1 MSSANWCRIGATT
14 VRVWQIFYYYYY
26 NCNTAFKFVVS
37 LHPQQQQELLALKHQ
52 QELLEHQ
59 RKMENHRM
67 EQELEKQQREQKL
80 QLLKNK
86 ERGQESKYNL
96 HYSAKFL
103 GLVFNGGS
111 NWEVVLNSLILAPF
125 AWIVLR
131 SLFTKMLK
139 NALWLNG
146 LHSDGVCFCV
156 FPFYLEGLCV
166 YKQTSCISRWPWPG
180 LSQVITTASWT
191 PFNSSL
197 KTSGQESLT
206 AVYTLYGK

>member
-1 MSSANWCRIGATT
+1 MQNWCNHCESLI
-14 VRVWQIFYYYYY
+14 VYYYY
-26 NCNTAFKFVVS
+26 NCNTAFTFVVS

-96 HYSAKFL
+96 HYSARFL
-103 GLVFNGGS
+103 GLVLNGGS
-111 NWEVVLNSLILAPF
+111 NWEVVLNSPILATF
-125 AWIVLR
+125 AWIVPG

-139 NALWLNG
+139 NPLWLKG
-146 LHSDGVCFCV
+146 LTDSVCVSVCFHFTWRAHV
-156 FPFYLEGLCV
+156 FTV
-166 YKQTSCISRWPWPG
+166 VNK
-180 LSQVITTASWT
+180 
-191 PFNSSL
+191 
-197 KTSGQESLT
+197 
-206 AVYTLYGK
+206 LY